1 MIELLF
7 CLPISNAAVERLFSL
22 MKRLKT
28 SIRSSLGQTRL
39 SNIIRIKL
47 HGPSLSEFDPTAAID
62 RWFKK
67 CTRRMS
73 EQNRKPYKS
82 QKELG
87 KKVKVLI
94 DEPLSEEEN

>member
-7 CLPISNAAVERLFSL
+7 CLPILNAAVERLFSL

-39 SNIIRIKL
+39 SNFIRIKL
-47 HGPSLSEFDPTAAID
+47 HGPSLLEFDPTEAID

-67 CTRRMS
+67 CTRLMS

-94 DEPLSEEEN
+94 GEPLGEEEN

>member
-1 MIELLF
+1 MI
-7 CLPISNAAVERLFSL
+7 V
-22 MKRLKT
+22 
-28 SIRSSLGQTRL
+28 
-39 SNIIRIKL
+39 NIIRIKL

-87 KKVKVLI
+87 KEVEVLI

>member
-7 CLPISNAAVERLFSL
+7 CLPISNTAVERLFSL

-28 SIRSSLGQTRL
+28 SIRSSLGQ
-39 SNIIRIKL
+39 SNTIRIKL
-47 HGPSLSEFDPTAAID
+47 HGPSLSEFDPTAAIH

-82 QKELG
+82 QRELE